1 MIRSHIHAGSRPP
14 PGDGAILSLAV
25 EKAKKSLASSVI
37 LNVSKGIQV
46 LGLCAGKI
54 VQKGCGYKE
63 PSAQSQQSLM
73 VEVSAIQ
80 SKRPVN
86 RRSMAV
92 LLSVKNG
99 VFYGTPSVTQDTMP
113 SHAVSAHLSAPMTCR
128 MLESPALRNLQ
139 GEELVSQ

>member
-37 LNVSKGIQV
+37 LNVSKDIQV

-54 VQKGCGYKE
+54 VRKACGYKE
-63 PSAQSQQSLM
+63 PSAQSQSLM

-80 SKRPVN
+80 VKRPVN
-86 RRSMAV
+86 RRSKGV
-92 LLSVKNG
+92 VLSVKNG
-99 VFYGTPSVTQDTMP
+99 AFCGTPSVTQGTMP
-113 SHAVSAHLSAPMTCR
+113 SRAVSAHLSAPMTCL

-139 GEELVSQ
+139 GEVLVSQ

>member
-1 MIRSHIHAGSRPP
+1 MIRSHIHAGLRPP

-25 EKAKKSLASSVI
+25 EKERKSLASSVI
-37 LNVSKGIQV
+37 LNVNKDIQV

-54 VQKGCGYKE
+54 VQKACGYKE
-63 PSAQSQQSLM
+63 RSAQSQSLM
-73 VEVSAIQ
+73 VGVSAIRVR
-80 SKRPVN
+80 RPVN
-86 RRSMAV
+86 RRSKAV

-113 SHAVSAHLSAPMTCR
+113 SHAVSAHQSAPMTCQ

-139 GEELVSQ
+139 GEVLVSQ